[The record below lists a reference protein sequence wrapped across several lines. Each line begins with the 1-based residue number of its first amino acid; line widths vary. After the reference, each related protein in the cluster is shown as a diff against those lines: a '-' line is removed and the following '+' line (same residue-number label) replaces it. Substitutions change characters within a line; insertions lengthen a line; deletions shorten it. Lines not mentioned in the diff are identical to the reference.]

1 MYKVY
6 MYNVSWK
13 FIFLKG
19 GLIFEQ
25 LTLLKNTSSVE
36 NINLFNNSVTFTV
49 QILQSATLDEMREE
63 TNICGNVSARN
74 FFFQIFYFLF
84 HNIWNKMPYGVKQ
97 VCWKRHRIF
106 ILIDSTQ
113 CSNCKITDFW
123 LRTNS

>member
-1 MYKVY
+1 

-74 FFFQIFYFLF
+74 FFFKFFIFFSTIYETKCPIASSKCVENDTEYLF
-84 HNIWNKMPYGVKQ
+84 
-97 VCWKRHRIF
+97 
-106 ILIDSTQ
+106 
-113 CSNCKITDFW
+113 
-123 LRTNS
+123 